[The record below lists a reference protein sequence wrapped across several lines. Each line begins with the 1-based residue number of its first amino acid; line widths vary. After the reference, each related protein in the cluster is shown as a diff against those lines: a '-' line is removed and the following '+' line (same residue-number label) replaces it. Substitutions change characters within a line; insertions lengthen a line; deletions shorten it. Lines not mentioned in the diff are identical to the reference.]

1 MFENN
6 KLVAF
11 AVYCIRTEK
20 RNKHL
25 LLVSSRLISV
35 YTSNFVVRFA
45 VRFVVR
51 FAVRF
56 AVHFALRFAV
66 RL

>member
-6 KLVAF
+6 TLEVVAI
-11 AVYCIRTEK
+11 AAYCIRREK

-25 LLVSSRLISV
+25 LSVSSRLRLV
-35 YTSNFVVRFA
+35 YTSNFA
-45 VRFVVR
+45 VR

-56 AVHFALRFAV
+56 AVHFALRFAA